1 MILLWN
7 FTRRIEMKKNNSPV
21 AENKLSAAKG
31 AKKKKGRKK
40 KPTDWTAIRAEYIAG
55 EMSLAQLAEKH
66 NITKSAIQ
74 KKSATGHWSE
84 QRKQKSI
91 AESDKI
97 AEKLTEYNAKQKAK
111 DIAKAC
117 NAASRLID
125 KIIESTDELREFEL
139 TTKTVTK
146 THEKENK
153 DGKLTDID
161 KTVTS
166 YDYFIKNG
174 LVDTKKLSN
183 LSKAL
188 ANCKSVFDVIE
199 NDSDDEIGI
208 IEMPAM
214 TVLEPPE
221 EETEMLKNG

>member
-7 FTRRIEMKKNNSPV
+7 FTRRSEMKKNNGAV
-21 AENKLSAAKG
+21 AENKLSAEKS

-66 NITKSAIQ
+66 NITKSAVQ
-74 KKSATGHWSE
+74 KKSAVGHWSE
-84 QRKQKSI
+84 RRKQKSI

-97 AEKLTEYNAKQKAK
+97 ADKLTEYKAKQKAK

-221 EETEMLKNG
+221 EETEMLKND